1 MASKKDAKKPTPP
14 AAPPHGEQQGRKQ
27 VLPSLLA
34 AKTAMEPPRG
44 SANGNGSHKAAE
56 QQTAMQ
62 LDEYNALER
71 LLEAGTPE
79 DLDTRTELNELQI
92 LHFARAETMAD
103 YYSSSVL
110 RDFVSSIKRKQISK
124 ERKGRREFTEAIKG
138 AFLTDGEAGA
148 MGMRSLADRLRS

>member
-1 MASKKDAKKPTPP
+1 MASKKDAKKPATPP
-14 AAPPHGEQQGRKQ
+14 ATPQAEGRKQ

-56 QQTAMQ
+56 QQQTAMQ

-103 YYSSSVL
+103 YYSSAVL

-138 AFLTDGEAGA
+138 AFLSDGEASA